1 MKVSYNWLKHY
12 ITTDLDPKRMG
23 EILTDTGLEVEGIEK
38 IELVKG
44 GLQGVFVGQVLT
56 CEKHENADKLNVTT
70 VDLGNGSPSQIV
82 CGAPNVAA
90 GQKVLV
96 ATVGCTLYPNPD
108 EPFKIKSAKIR
119 GVDSEGMIC
128 AEDELGIGTSHAG
141 IMVLPEN
148 AKIGQPAADFL
159 ELKDDYLIEIGLTP
173 NRSDAM
179 GHIGVARDLIAFLNF
194 HEKQDVSLNLP
205 NVDAFKVDSND
216 LKINITVEDNEK
228 APRYTGV
235 TLNNIKVAPSPN
247 WLQQSLRAIGLM
259 PINNVVDV
267 TNYVMHELGT
277 PLHAFDATVVNGNV
291 LVRKAKQGEKIVTL
305 DGVERELST
314 EDLVIANAN
323 EAMCIAGVFG
333 GNKSGVSEKTTS
345 IFLEAAY
352 FNPISVRKTAKRHGL
367 NTDASFRFE
376 RGVDPNRVIYAM
388 KRAALLIK
396 ELAGGEISME
406 PVDVYPMTIEKVA
419 IAFRFDKCRAVI
431 GKSIDNASILTILR
445 NLDFEVQDETPA
457 ACKLLAPTYRTDVT
471 REIDVIEEALRI
483 YGFNNVELPSKL
495 NMSLPGKN
503 DASSEKVQT
512 IITQQLVNN
521 GFFEMMNNSLSQSN
535 YIDKLGEEIL
545 SNERSVHMLNP
556 LSNDLDI
563 LRQSLVFQ
571 TLESVVRNQNRQQS
585 DVKLFEFGKTYHKYD
600 SGYVENKRLIIALS
614 GRKEIEQWNTS
625 NDKVTFYTLKGVV
638 TSLFE
643 RLGLATMLQAKPL
656 KKSLLED
663 GIQLSILK
671 FNVGEIGWARKKMR
685 KYFGIKQPVF
695 VADLDWD
702 AVLNCVKMNKVKFT
716 ELPKTFSTRRDFS
729 LLLDSA
735 VSFESIREIAVKTD
749 KTLLKEV
756 NLFDV
761 YEGDKLPE
769 GKKSYAV
776 SFTFQD
782 EEKTLKDEQIDA
794 IMNKVRQ
801 GLENE
806 LQAELR

>member
-396 ELAGGEISME
+396 KLAGGEISME

-445 NLDFEVQDETPA
+445 NLDFEVQNETPE

-471 REIDVIEEALRI
+471 REIDVIEEVLRI

-643 RLGLATMLQAKPL
+643 RLGLANMLQAKPL

-671 FNVGEIGWARKKMR
+671 FNVGEIGWASKKMR
-685 KYFGIKQPVF
+685 KHFGIKQPVF
-695 VADLDWD
+695 IADLDWD

>member
-228 APRYTGV
+228 APRYAGV

-396 ELAGGEISME
+396 KLAGGEISME

-445 NLDFEVQDETPA
+445 NLDFEVQNETPE

-471 REIDVIEEALRI
+471 REIDVIEEVLRI

-503 DASSEKVQT
+503 DASSEKVQA

-643 RLGLATMLQAKPL
+643 RLGLANMLQAKPL

-671 FNVGEIGWARKKMR
+671 FNVGEIGWASKKMR
-685 KYFGIKQPVF
+685 KHFGIKQPVF
-695 VADLDWD
+695 IADLDWD

>member
-205 NVDAFKVDSND
+205 NVDAFKVDSNE

-228 APRYTGV
+228 APRYAGV

-396 ELAGGEISME
+396 KLAGGEISME

-445 NLDFEVQDETPA
+445 NLDFEVQNETPE

-471 REIDVIEEALRI
+471 REIDVIEEVLRI

-503 DASSEKVQT
+503 DASSEKVQA

-643 RLGLATMLQAKPL
+643 RLGLANMLQAKPL

-671 FNVGEIGWARKKMR
+671 FNVGEIGWASKKMR
-685 KYFGIKQPVF
+685 KHFGIKQPVF
-695 VADLDWD
+695 ITDLDWD

>member
-235 TLNNIKVAPSPN
+235 TLNNTKVAPSPN

-396 ELAGGEISME
+396 KLAGGEISME

-445 NLDFEVQDETPA
+445 NLDFEVQNETPE

-471 REIDVIEEALRI
+471 REIDVIEEVLRI

-503 DASSEKVQT
+503 DASSEKVQA

-643 RLGLATMLQAKPL
+643 RLGLANMLQAKPL

-671 FNVGEIGWARKKMR
+671 FNVGEIGWASKKMR
-685 KYFGIKQPVF
+685 KHFGIKQPVF
-695 VADLDWD
+695 ITDLDWD

>member
-1 MKVSYNWLKHY
+1 MN
-12 ITTDLDPKRMG
+12 R
-23 EILTDTGLEVEGIEK
+23 
-38 IELVKG
+38 
-44 GLQGVFVGQVLT
+44 
-56 CEKHENADKLNVTT
+56 
-70 VDLGNGSPSQIV
+70 
-82 CGAPNVAA
+82 
-90 GQKVLV
+90 
-96 ATVGCTLYPNPD
+96 
-108 EPFKIKSAKIR
+108 FKIKSAKIR

-148 AKIGQPAADFL
+148 AQVGQPAADFL
-159 ELKDDYLIEIGLTP
+159 ELQDDYLIEIGLTP

-194 HEKQDVSLNLP
+194 HEKQDLTLNLP
-205 NVDAFKVDSND
+205 NVGAFKVDSND

-228 APRYTGV
+228 APRYAGV
-235 TLNNIKVAPSPN
+235 TLNKIKVAPSPN
-247 WLQQSLRAIGLM
+247 WLQQSLRAIGLT

-277 PLHAFDATVVNGNV
+277 PLHAFDAAVVNGNV

-305 DGVERELST
+305 DDVERELST

-376 RGVDPNRVIYAM
+376 RGVDPNMVIYAM

-396 ELAGGEISME
+396 ELAGGEISMK
-406 PVDVYPMTIEKVA
+406 PVDLYPTTIEKVA

-445 NLDFEVQDETPA
+445 NLDFEVQDETPE

-471 REIDVIEEALRI
+471 REIDVIEEVLRI
-483 YGFNNVELPSKL
+483 YGFNNVELPAKL

-503 DASSEKVQT
+503 DTSSEKVQT

-535 YIDKLGEEIL
+535 YIDKLGEEML

-643 RLGLATMLQAKPL
+643 RLGLAA
-656 KKSLLED
+656 
-663 GIQLSILK
+663 IC
-671 FNVGEIGWARKKMR
+671 F
-685 KYFGIKQPVF
+685 KQ
-695 VADLDWD
+695 
-702 AVLNCVKMNKVKFT
+702 N
-716 ELPKTFSTRRDFS
+716 R
-729 LLLDSA
+729 
-735 VSFESIREIAVKTD
+735 
-749 KTLLKEV
+749 
-756 NLFDV
+756 
-761 YEGDKLPE
+761 
-769 GKKSYAV
+769 
-776 SFTFQD
+776 
-782 EEKTLKDEQIDA
+782 
-794 IMNKVRQ
+794 
-801 GLENE
+801 
-806 LQAELR
+806 

>member
-1 MKVSYNWLKHY
+1 
-12 ITTDLDPKRMG
+12 
-23 EILTDTGLEVEGIEK
+23 
-38 IELVKG
+38 
-44 GLQGVFVGQVLT
+44 
-56 CEKHENADKLNVTT
+56 
-70 VDLGNGSPSQIV
+70 
-82 CGAPNVAA
+82 
-90 GQKVLV
+90 
-96 ATVGCTLYPNPD
+96 
-108 EPFKIKSAKIR
+108 
-119 GVDSEGMIC
+119 
-128 AEDELGIGTSHAG
+128 
-141 IMVLPEN
+141 
-148 AKIGQPAADFL
+148 
-159 ELKDDYLIEIGLTP
+159 
-173 NRSDAM
+173 
-179 GHIGVARDLIAFLNF
+179 
-194 HEKQDVSLNLP
+194 
-205 NVDAFKVDSND
+205 
-216 LKINITVEDNEK
+216 
-228 APRYTGV
+228 
-235 TLNNIKVAPSPN
+235 
-247 WLQQSLRAIGLM
+247 
-259 PINNVVDV
+259 
-267 TNYVMHELGT
+267 
-277 PLHAFDATVVNGNV
+277 
-291 LVRKAKQGEKIVTL
+291 
-305 DGVERELST
+305 
-314 EDLVIANAN
+314 
-323 EAMCIAGVFG
+323 MCIAGVFG

-376 RGVDPNRVIYAM
+376 RGVDPNRVIYAL

-406 PVDVYPMTIEKVA
+406 PVDVYPSAIEKVA

-445 NLDFEVQDETPA
+445 NLDFEVHDETPEV
-457 ACKLLAPTYRTDVT
+457 CKLLAPTYRTDVT
-471 REIDVIEEALRI
+471 REIDVIEEVLRI
-483 YGFNNVELPSKL
+483 YGFNNVELPAKL

-512 IITQQLVNN
+512 LLTQQLVNN

-643 RLGLATMLQAKPL
+643 RLGLANMLQAKPL

-671 FNVGEIGWARKKMR
+671 FNVGEIGWASKKMR
-685 KYFGIKQPVF
+685 KHFGIKQPVF
-695 VADLDWD
+695 IADLDWD

-749 KTLLKEV
+749 KSLLKEV

>member
-1 MKVSYNWLKHY
+1 MKVSYNWLKQY
-12 ITTDLDPKRMG
+12 ISTDLDPKRMG

-96 ATVGCTLYPNPD
+96 AIVGCTLYPNPD

-148 AKIGQPAADFL
+148 AQVGQPAADFL
-159 ELKDDYLIEIGLTP
+159 QVQDDYLIEIGLTP

-179 GHIGVARDLIAFLNF
+179 GHIGVARDLVAFLNF
-194 HEKQDVSLNLP
+194 HEKQDLTLNLP
-205 NVDAFKVDSND
+205 KVEAFKVDSNE
-216 LKINITVEDNEK
+216 LKINVTVEDNEK
-228 APRYTGV
+228 APRYAGV
-235 TLNNIKVAPSPN
+235 TLNTIKVAPSPN
-247 WLQQSLRAIGLM
+247 WLQQSLRAIGLT

-277 PLHAFDATVVNGNV
+277 PLHAFDAAVVNGNV
-291 LVRKAKQGEKIVTL
+291 AVRKAKQGEKIVTL
-305 DGVERELST
+305 DNVERELSM
-314 EDLVIANAN
+314 EDLVIANAD

-376 RGVDPNRVIYAM
+376 RGVDPNSVIYAL

-406 PVDVYPMTIEKVA
+406 PVDVYPSAIEKVA

-445 NLDFEVQDETPA
+445 NLDFEVHDETPEV
-457 ACKLLAPTYRTDVT
+457 CKLLAPTYRTDVT
-471 REIDVIEEALRI
+471 REIDVIEEVLRI
-483 YGFNNVELPSKL
+483 YGFNNVELPAKL

-512 IITQQLVNN
+512 ILTQQLVNN

-585 DVKLFEFGKTYHKYD
+585 DVKLFEFGKTYHKFD

-643 RLGLATMLQAKPL
+643 RLGLANMLQAKPL

-671 FNVGEIGWARKKMR
+671 FNVGEIGWASKKMR
-685 KYFGIKQPVF
+685 KHFGIKQPVF
-695 VADLDWD
+695 IADLDWD
-702 AVLNCVKMNKVKFT
+702 AMLNCVKMNKVKFT

-735 VSFESIREIAVKTD
+735 ISFESIREIAVKTD
-749 KTLLKEV
+749 KSLLKEV

>member
-12 ITTDLDPKRMG
+12 ISTDLEPKQMG

-159 ELKDDYLIEIGLTP
+159 ELQDDYLIEIGLTP

-179 GHIGVARDLIAFLNF
+179 CHIGVARDLIAFLNF
-194 HEKQDVSLNLP
+194 HEKQDVTLNLP
-205 NVDAFKVDSND
+205 NVDAFKVDSNE
-216 LKINITVEDNEK
+216 LKINVTVEDNEK
-228 APRYTGV
+228 APRYAGV

-247 WLQQSLRAIGLM
+247 WLQQSLRAIGLT

-277 PLHAFDATVVNGNV
+277 PLHSFDASVVNGNV
-291 LVRKAKQGEKIVTL
+291 VVRKANQGEKIVTL

-406 PVDVYPMTIEKVA
+406 HVDVYPMTIEKVA

-431 GKSIDNASILTILR
+431 GKSIANESILTILR
-445 NLDFEVQDETPA
+445 NLDFEVQNETPEV
-457 ACKLLAPTYRTDVT
+457 CKLLVPTYRTDVI
-471 REIDVIEEALRI
+471 REIDVIEEVLRI
-483 YGFNNVELPSKL
+483 YGFNNVELPAKL

-535 YIDKLGEEIL
+535 YIDKLGEEML
-545 SNERSVHMLNP
+545 SNERSVHILNP

-643 RLGLATMLQAKPL
+643 RLGLANMLQAKPL

-671 FNVGEIGWARKKMR
+671 FNVGEIGWSSKKMR
-685 KYFGIKQPVF
+685 KHFGIKQPVF

>member
-1 MKVSYNWLKHY
+1 MKVSYNWLKNY
-12 ITTDLDPKRMG
+12 ISTNLDPKRMG

-70 VDLGNGSPSQIV
+70 VDLGNGAPSQIV

-108 EPFKIKSAKIR
+108 EPFKIKAAKIR
-119 GVDSEGMIC
+119 GVESEGMIC

-148 AKIGQPAADFL
+148 AQVGQPAADFL
-159 ELKDDYLIEIGLTP
+159 ALQDDYLIEIGLTP

-194 HEKQDVSLNLP
+194 HEKKQLELTLP
-205 NVDAFKVDSND
+205 KVDAFKVDNTNHT
-216 LKINITVEDNEK
+216 IQVTVEDIEK
-228 APRYTGV
+228 APRYAGV
-235 TLNNIKVAPSPN
+235 SINNIKVAPSPN
-247 WLQQSLRAIGLM
+247 WLQQSLRAIGLT

-267 TNYVMHELGT
+267 TNFVMHELGT
-277 PLHAFDATVVNGNV
+277 PLHAFDAAVVNGNV
-291 LVRKAKQGEKIVTL
+291 VVRKAKQGEKIITL
-305 DGVERELST
+305 DDVERKLSE
-314 EDLVIANAN
+314 EDLIIANAN

-333 GNKSGVSEKTTS
+333 GNKSGVTEKTTS
-345 IFLEAAY
+345 VFLEAAY

-376 RGVDPNRVIYAM
+376 RGVDPNMVIYAM

-406 PVDVYPMTIEKVA
+406 PVDLYPTVIEKAA
-419 IAFRFDKCRAVI
+419 IDFRFDKCRAVI

-445 NLDFEVQDETPA
+445 SLDFEIQHETSS
-457 ACKLLAPTYRTDVT
+457 ACKLQAPTYRTDVT
-471 REIDVIEEALRI
+471 REIDVIEEVLRI
-483 YGFNNVELPSKL
+483 YGFNNVELPAKL
-495 NMSLPGKN
+495 NMSLPSKN
-503 DASSEKVQT
+503 DYSSEKVQT
-512 IITQQLVNN
+512 LITAQLVNK
-521 GFFEMMNNSLSQSN
+521 GYFEMMNNSLTQSN
-535 YIDKLGEEIL
+535 YIDKLGQDVL
-545 SNERSVHMLNP
+545 ANERSVHMLNP
-556 LSNDLDI
+556 LSNDLDA
-563 LRQSLVFQ
+563 LRQSLIFQ

-600 SGYVENKRLIIALS
+600 SGYQENKRLIIALS

-625 NDKVTFYTLKGVV
+625 NDKVTFYTLKGIVD
-638 TSLFE
+638 SLFE
-643 RLGLATMLQAKPL
+643 RLGLAHMLQAKPL

-663 GIQLSILK
+663 GIQLSLLK
-671 FNVGEIGWARKKMR
+671 FNLGEIGWTNKAMR
-685 KYFGIKQPVF
+685 KHFGIKQPVF
-695 VADLDWD
+695 IADLDWD

-716 ELPKTFSTRRDFS
+716 ELPKTFAVRRDFS
-729 LLLDSA
+729 LLLDSS
-735 VSFESIREIAVKTD
+735 VPFEAIREIAVKSD
-749 KTLLKEV
+749 KKLLKEV

-782 EEKTLKDEQIDA
+782 DEKTLKDEQIDL
-794 IMNKVRQ
+794 IMNKVRL
-801 GLENE
+801 GLETE
-806 LQAELR
+806 LKAELR

>member
-1 MKVSYNWLKHY
+1 MKVSYNWLKRY
-12 ITTDLDPKRMG
+12 ISTDLDPKKMG

-70 VDLGNGSPSQIV
+70 VDLGNGAPSQIV

-96 ATVGCTLYPNPD
+96 ATVGCTLYPNPE

-148 AKIGQPAADFL
+148 AQVGQSAADFL
-159 ELKDDYLIEIGLTP
+159 ELQDDYLIEIGLTP

-194 HEKQDVSLNLP
+194 HEKQTLTLNLP
-205 NVDAFKVDSND
+205 NVETFKVDSSA
-216 LKINITVEDNEK
+216 LTINITVEDSEK
-228 APRYTGV
+228 APRYAGV
-235 TLNNIKVAPSPN
+235 TLNKIKVAPSPN
-247 WLQQSLRAIGLM
+247 WLQQSLRAIGLT

-277 PLHAFDATVVNGNV
+277 PLHAFDAAVVNGNV
-291 LVRKAKQGEKIVTL
+291 VVRKAKQGEKIVTL
-305 DGVERELST
+305 DDVERELST
-314 EDLVIANAN
+314 EDLVIANAS

-345 IFLEAAY
+345 VFLEAAY

-376 RGVDPNRVIYAM
+376 RGVDPNMVIYAM

-406 PVDVYPMTIEKVA
+406 PVDLYPTAIEKVE
-419 IAFRFDKCRAVI
+419 IAFRFDKCRSVI
-431 GKSIDNASILTILR
+431 GKDIDNASILTILR
-445 NLDFEVQDETPA
+445 NLDFEIQNETTS

-471 REIDVIEEALRI
+471 REIDVIEEVLRI
-483 YGFNNVELPSKL
+483 YGFNNVELPAKL

-503 DASSEKVQT
+503 DASSEKVQM

-556 LSNDLDI
+556 LSNDLDT

-625 NDKVTFYTLKGVV
+625 NDKVSFYTLKGVV

-643 RLGLATMLQAKPL
+643 RLGLSSMLQEKPL

-671 FNVGEIGWARKKMR
+671 FNVGEIGWASKKMR
-685 KYFGIKQPVF
+685 KHFGIKQPVF
-695 VADLDWD
+695 IADLNWD

-716 ELPKTFSTRRDFS
+716 ELPKTFAVRRDFS
-729 LLLDSA
+729 LLLDST
-735 VSFESIREIAVKTD
+735 VSFEAIREIAVKSD
-749 KTLLKEV
+749 KKLLKEV

-782 EEKTLKDEQIDA
+782 DEKTLKDEQIDA

-801 GLENE
+801 GLEGE
-806 LQAELR
+806 LKAELR